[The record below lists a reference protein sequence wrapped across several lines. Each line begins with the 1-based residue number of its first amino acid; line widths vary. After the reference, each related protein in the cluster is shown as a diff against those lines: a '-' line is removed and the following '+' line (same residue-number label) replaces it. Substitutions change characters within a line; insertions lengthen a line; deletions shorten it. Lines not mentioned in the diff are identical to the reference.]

1 MYYLDKNIKDLDR
14 IFDQNKREG
23 YLRLDLNEN
32 PEGLPQEFINK
43 VLADVTPEFVA
54 QYPETLEFTQ
64 VLADYLGTDI
74 EHLCLVNGSS
84 EGIRQIIEAFTSPN
98 GRIVG
103 VTPTYAMFEVYPKMY
118 GRNFVP
124 VHYTDD
130 LRMPVENI
138 IKELTPD
145 TQLLILLNPNNPM
158 GNTYTDEEFNQILS
172 TAKKNEITVLIDEAY
187 VYFYPKTF
195 IDYALKQEHIFVTR
209 TFSKLFS
216 LAGCRLGYVAGWPD
230 GIKMVQKL
238 CTPHNVNAFAMRFA
252 KEIIKTPGM
261 IDELIRL
268 QKEGKEWLINSL
280 QEHGYAFNA
289 KEGNFI
295 FIRPNTDAAALVERM
310 KNEEGIL
317 IKTYSGIGSL
327 GNCLRVTMGG
337 IKPMKRF
344 AEALYKIDC
353 KNHGGGYASIVK
365 LPLSEW
371 RVAA

>member
-1 MYYLDKNIKDLDR
+1 MYYLDNNIKDLNR

-32 PEGLPQEFINK
+32 PEGLSQDFINK
-43 VLADVTPEFVA
+43 VLKDITPEFVA

-64 VLADYLGTDI
+64 ILANYLGTDI
-74 EHLCLVNGSS
+74 EHLCLTNGSS
-84 EGIRQIIEAFTSPN
+84 EGIRQIIEAFTSVD

-118 GRNFVP
+118 GRKFIP
-124 VHYTDD
+124 VHYTED
-130 LRMPVENI
+130 LQMPVENI

-158 GNTYTDEEFNQILS
+158 GNTYTVDEFNQILTS
-172 TAKKNEITVLIDEAY
+172 AKKNEITVLIDEAY
-187 VYFYPKTF
+187 MYFYPNTF

-216 LAGCRLGYVAGWPD
+216 LAGCRLGYVAGWPE

-238 CTPHNVNAFAMRFA
+238 CTPHNVNAFAMKFA

-261 IDELIRL
+261 VDELIRL
-268 QKEGKEWLINSL
+268 QKEGKDYLINSL
-280 QEHGYAFNA
+280 KEHNYTFNA

-295 FIRPNTDAAALVERM
+295 FIKPKTEAQNLVDRM
-310 KNEEGIL
+310 KSEAGIL

-327 GNCLRVTMGG
+327 GNCLRVTTGG
-337 IKPMKRF
+337 INPMKRF
-344 AEALYKIDC
+344 ADALYKLD
-353 KNHGGGYASIVK
+353 V
-365 LPLSEW
+365 
-371 RVAA
+371 